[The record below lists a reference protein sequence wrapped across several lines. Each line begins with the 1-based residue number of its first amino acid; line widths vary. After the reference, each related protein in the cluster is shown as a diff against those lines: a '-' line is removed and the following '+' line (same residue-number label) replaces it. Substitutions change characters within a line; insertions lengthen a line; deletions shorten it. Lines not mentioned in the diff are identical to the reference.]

1 MAALKELTSKED
13 LDFLIKEFYKE
24 AMSNEQIGH
33 FFTEDVQLDLVNHL
47 PKIAAFWSDILFGSK
62 LYKSNPMQKHIELHA
77 ISPLRKEDFVVWL
90 GLWKKTINK
99 HFMGA
104 KAEEAIARAENI
116 AAVMQFKLSQ

>member
-24 AMSNEQIGH
+24 AMSHEQIGH

-62 LYKSNPMQKHIELHA
+62 QYKSNPMQKHIELHA
-77 ISPLRKEDFVVWL
+77 ISPLRKEDFAVWL
-90 GLWKKTINK
+90 SLWKKTLNE
-99 HFMGA
+99 HFIGA

-116 AAVMQFKLSQ
+116 AAVMQYKLSQ